1 MAIAV
6 GEQAPDFKLKATG
19 DKEVSLSDYSGKP
32 LVILFYPLDF
42 SPVCSVQVP
51 EFNSRLDE
59 IRAAGAEVIA
69 INRDSV
75 YSHNA
80 WCKELGGVDFPLLA
94 DMNLAVSKAYGVALD
109 AGITTRACVIVGKD
123 GKVAFSHTEESP
135 GNNTLPVDKVIE
147 VVKGLN

>member
-6 GEQAPDFKLKATG
+6 GEAAPDFKLKATG
-19 DKEVSLSDYSGKP
+19 DQEVSLSDFKGKP

-51 EFNSRLDE
+51 DYNSRLAD
-59 IRAAGAEVIA
+59 IKAAGAEVIA

-109 AGITTRACVIVGKD
+109 AGITTRACVVVDKEGKI
-123 GKVAFSHTEESP
+123 AFSHTEASP
-135 GNNTLPVDKVIE
+135 ADNTLSVDQVID